1 MPRPLGTE
9 VGPSFEGGSTFGTS
23 WDADPPSTCVDT
35 QSTLVSSVAPPQLVD
50 EATIRSMDRVL
61 SGIPVAIG
69 GKPSK
74 SRAGSRRDE
83 SLANPDGPEFFA
95 SAVSAATSMFGDQTR
110 RRIYLFARS
119 TPEGVTAAQAAEE
132 FGVHPNVAR
141 HHLDKLNS
149 GGYLDVELSGGS
161 GKTGRP
167 SKRYKSNGRPIDL
180 EFPAR
185 RHDLIAMLLGRALEL
200 LPHDVAAAMAEEVGE
215 HYGRELAEQMNPGD
229 GHRSLQS
236 ALHSV
241 ADALTAHG
249 FAARTQE
256 HAEGP
261 SIVSGACPFGD
272 LSTQHPVICAVD
284 RGIVRAMLAT
294 LHGEG
299 EPALLGTRPTGAA
312 ECTSVIG

>member
-1 MPRPLGTE
+1 MTGQPGPAKGPQQRRVAYASE
-9 VGPSFEGGSTFGTS
+9 VE
-23 WDADPPSTCVDT
+23 
-35 QSTLVSSVAPPQLVD
+35 
-50 EATIRSMDRVL
+50 
-61 SGIPVAIG
+61 IG
-69 GKPSK
+69 GVEIGSGTRISIGARPQPNSKPNAKPNSK
-74 SRAGSRRDE
+74 PNSVSGLIDE
-83 SLANPDGPEFFA
+83 GPQYFSA
-95 SAVSAATSMFGDQTR
+95 AVSAATSMFGDQSR

-119 TPEGVTAAQAAEE
+119 VDGGITASEAAEHC
-132 FGVHPNVAR
+132 GVHANVAR
-141 HHLDKLNS
+141 HHLDKLAS
-149 GGYLDVELSGGS
+149 GGYLDVALVGGT

-185 RHDLIAMLLGRALEL
+185 RHDLMAMLLGRALEL
-200 LPHDVAAAMAEEVGE
+200 LPHDVASAMAEEVGE

-229 GHRSLQS
+229 GHRSMQS
-236 ALHSV
+236 ALHAV

-256 HAEGP
+256 HADGP
-261 SIVSGACPFGD
+261 SIVAGSCPFGD

-284 RGIVRAMLAT
+284 RGIVRSMLLT

-299 EPALLGTRPTGAA
+299 EPSLTTSRPTGAD